1 MYRIY
6 LDGRAQK
13 DLDRLPGNTLRR
25 VLEALTALRENP
37 RPPGCLKLRGSED
50 AYRIRVGDYR
60 VLYSVDDG
68 AQTIR
73 VWRVRHRRE
82 AYREL

>member
-60 VLYSVDDG
+60 VLYSIDDG

-82 AYREL
+82 VYRE

>member
-1 MYRIY
+1 LYQLQ

-13 DLDRLPGNTLRR
+13 DLDRLCGNTLRR

-37 RPPGCLKLRGSED
+37 RPPGCLKLRGAED

-68 AQTIR
+68 AQTIM

-82 AYREL
+82 AYRE

>member
-1 MYRIY
+1 LYRIY

-25 VLEALTALRENP
+25 VLEALTARRENP
-37 RPPGCLKLRGSED
+37 RPLGCLKLRGSED
-50 AYRIRVGDYR
+50 AYRIRVGDYG

>member
-37 RPPGCLKLRGSED
+37 RPLGCMKLRGSED

-82 AYREL
+82 VYRE

>member
-1 MYRIY
+1 MTQMNIFDPFCYAFGIN
-6 LDGRAQK
+6 
-13 DLDRLPGNTLRR
+13 GNTLRR
-25 VLEALTALRENP
+25 VLEALTALREDP
-37 RPPGCLKLRGSED
+37 RPIRCMKLRGSED
-50 AYRIRVGDYR
+50 AYRIRVGDYQ
-60 VLYSVDDG
+60 VLYSVADG

>member
-1 MYRIY
+1 MYQLN

-13 DLDRLPGNTLRR
+13 DLDRLHGKTLRR
-25 VLEALTALRENP
+25 VLEALTARRENP
-37 RPPGCLKLRGSED
+37 RPPGCLKLRGAED
-50 AYRIRVGDYR
+50 AYRLRVGDYR

-68 AQTIR
+68 AQTIM

-82 AYREL
+82 AYRE

>member
-37 RPPGCLKLRGSED
+37 RPPGCTKLRGSED

-60 VLYSVDDG
+60 VLYSIDDG

-82 AYREL
+82 VYRE